1 MRHIKVREL
10 CDIDA
15 KVIGA
20 LVRAGAKLNRD
31 VPYT

>member
-1 MRHIKVREL
+1 MRHIEIREAP
-10 CDIDA
+10 DDA
-15 KVIGA
+15 RVIGA